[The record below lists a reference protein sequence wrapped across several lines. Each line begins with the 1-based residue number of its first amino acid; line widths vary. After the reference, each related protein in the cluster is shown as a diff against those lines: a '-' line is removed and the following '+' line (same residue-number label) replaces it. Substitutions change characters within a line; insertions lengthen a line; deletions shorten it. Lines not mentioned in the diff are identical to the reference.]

1 MLRGLN
7 LFEFGTSTRLRPLNV
22 LELPESQ
29 SAERPQSFCDF
40 EAKTLGS
47 PKRLKRLNL
56 LEVLGDCTP
65 NQKD

>member
-1 MLRGLN
+1 MLKI
-7 LFEFGTSTRLRPLNV
+7 EASQC

-29 SAERPQSFCDF
+29 SAEKPQFFYDF
-40 EAKTLGS
+40 EAKTLGG